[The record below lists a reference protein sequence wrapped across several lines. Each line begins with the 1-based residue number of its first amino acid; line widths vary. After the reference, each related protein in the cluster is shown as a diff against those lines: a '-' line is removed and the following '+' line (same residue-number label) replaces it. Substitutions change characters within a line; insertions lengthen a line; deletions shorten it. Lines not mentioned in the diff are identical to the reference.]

1 MTSLYYYWQKLAY
14 QLVHQTTLWLLIVF
28 FATALVS
35 WILGS
40 ELENH
45 NGRDRE
51 AKFARKT
58 AAVYTAAAAGLWLFS
73 FIFQ

>member
-1 MTSLYYYWQKLAY
+1 MSNLSYYWQKLAY
-14 QLVHQTTLWLLIVF
+14 LLVHQTTLWLLIVF
-28 FATALVS
+28 FATALVA

-40 ELENH
+40 VLEKH

-58 AAVYTAAAAGLWLFS
+58 AAIYAAAATVLWLFS
-73 FIFQ
+73 ILFK